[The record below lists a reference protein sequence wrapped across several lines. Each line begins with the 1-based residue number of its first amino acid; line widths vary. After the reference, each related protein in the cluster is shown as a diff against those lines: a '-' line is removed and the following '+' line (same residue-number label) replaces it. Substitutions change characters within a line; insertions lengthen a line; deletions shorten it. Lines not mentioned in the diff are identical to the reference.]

1 MNIAEKINKG
11 EVRNLINV
19 DWEKET
25 NYDLNKISEI
35 VWAIEGM
42 AVRTATIDCIS
53 AQYRIRANVFGDID
67 FLQRLDILKNQV
79 TNYRDYDVK
88 TLQQRMV

>member
-19 DWEKET
+19 DWKKET
-25 NYDLNKISEI
+25 NYDLVKISEI

-53 AQYRIRANVFGDID
+53 AQYRISADAFGDLD
-67 FLQRLDILKNQV
+67 FLKRLDILKNQV

-88 TLQQRMV
+88 TLQQRKV

>member
-25 NYDLNKISEI
+25 NYDLVKISEI
-35 VWAIEGM
+35 VWDIEGM

-53 AQYRIRANVFGDID
+53 AQYRIRDNVFGDID

-88 TLQQRMV
+88 TLQQRKV